1 MESKFFINSKETL
14 WKDLGEGVSRQI
26 LGFNDQLMMVKV
38 GFAKGAVG
46 AIHAHVHT
54 QTTYCASGEFEFTI
68 GEETRL
74 LQEGDATYIP
84 SGVLHGVVCL
94 REGMLIDT
102 FNPVRGDFL

>member
-1 MESKFFINSKETL
+1 MESKFFINSKETP

-38 GFAKGAVG
+38 MFAKGATGTV
-46 AIHAHVHT
+46 HAHTHT
-54 QTTYCASGEFEFTI
+54 QMTYCASGDFEFTI

-84 SGVLHGVVCL
+84 SGVRHGVVCL
-94 REGMLIDT
+94 REGILIDT
-102 FNPVRGDFL
+102 FNPLREDFL